1 MKNLKPIAFI
11 LLAIFFSFEGYAQK
25 RNRIQPGKIYATG
38 ETLYAPRYGF
48 TAKVPAG
55 WEGMLPRESEVFLL
69 MTTTSTYGEIFVFG
83 RDQGDLNT
91 MKAGWV
97 KGYDLSETILLK
109 AVNPA
114 IANDILSGEVIA
126 AGDNINK
133 GKKGFVASKCNPSGP
148 CITVLAVAPTQF
160 IESVKGTVME
170 FLKGSSFEPPS
181 RLSPYAEFDWKE
193 FLSDKVLMTYATMQG
208 GTKEN
213 QIHLCAD
220 GTFSAN
226 IKKSG
231 FFKEENPK
239 YIGKLSGTWSVS
251 GIGEE
256 TTIQLSFSKNSLSRL
271 EAKLTIKD
279 EQVFS
284 NGERYFV
291 GQSEK
296 CK

>member
-1 MKNLKPIAFI
+1 MKNLKPTVFI
-11 LLAIFFSFEGYAQK
+11 LLAFFFSFENYAQK
-25 RNRIQPGKIYATG
+25 KNRIQPGKIYATG
-38 ETLYAPRYGF
+38 EALYAPRYGF
-48 TAKVPAG
+48 MAKVPAG

-91 MKAGWV
+91 MREGWI

-109 AVNPA
+109 ALNPT
-114 IANDILSGEVIA
+114 ITDGILSGEVVA

-133 GKKGFVASKCNPSGP
+133 GKKGFVVSKCNPSGP

-160 IESVKGTVME
+160 FESVKGTVLE
-170 FLKGSSFEPPS
+170 FMKGSTFEPPS
-181 RLSPYAEFDWKE
+181 RQSPYAEFDWKE
-193 FLSDKVLMTYATMQG
+193 FLSNKVVMTYTTMQG

-220 GTFSAN
+220 GTFTAN

-231 FFKEENPK
+231 FFKEENPAYK
-239 YIGKLSGTWSVS
+239 GKLSGTWSVS

-256 TTIQLSFSKNSLSRL
+256 TTIQFSFKKNSLSRL
-271 EAKLTIKD
+271 ETKLTIKD
-279 EQVFS
+279 EKVFS

-291 GQSEK
+291 GQSDK